1 MNPDR
6 LKPLIST
13 AIPYL
18 QIGIILLFGII
29 SYANSLD
36 VPLQLDDRTTISKY
50 YSDLFNLQ
58 SFTHNTRWFADLSFA
73 INRAMHGEQLL
84 GYHLINLTIHL
95 ASASFTYLLVHQA
108 VKGLKQTF
116 FISCSDKYYS
126 LTQHFIPFVTA
137 ALFVCHPVQTQA
149 VTYISQRYTSLATL
163 LYIFSLLSYLNARLA
178 LANET
183 NKLKSSLW
191 GFASILTALL
201 AMKSKE
207 ITFTL
212 PLMIVLFEITLFR
225 GQMLKKRVFL
235 LCCAGLFLII
245 PLQLFFS
252 LGAVSPED
260 LPYQIQQATSETN
273 NISRSD
279 YLLTQFR
286 VVATYLRLLILPTN
300 QNLEY
305 DYPLYRSIINPEV
318 FAALMLHVV
327 LVGIALALFMRS
339 KQYLSSCNQSP
350 GISMR
355 LASLGI
361 LWFYLALSVESSVI
375 PIYDVIFEHRIYLPS
390 VGFFMAVAAVIS
402 IIAARW
408 LRYRN
413 AILIFIF
420 LLCSVLTTSTIV
432 RNRIWSDELL
442 MWQDVLKKSPN
453 KARVKYNV
461 GFLYFKRYMP
471 EKALPYIVGAI
482 EIDSTQEKYW
492 DILNVAITLL
502 GKYEGRYLAV
512 NKYHLVEP
520 EMKKAWLANS
530 FNNLGLANEHL
541 GNLNQARDNYL
552 KAIKLDPSLDIAKYN
567 LTLLK

>member
-6 LKPLIST
+6 LKPLIN
-13 AIPYL
+13 AAFPYL
-18 QIGIILLFGII
+18 QIGLILLFGII

-36 VPLQLDDRTTISKY
+36 VPLQLDDRATISKY
-50 YSDLFNLQ
+50 YGDLLNLQ
-58 SFTHNTRWFADLSFA
+58 SFTCNTRWFADLSFA

-95 ASASFTYLLVHQA
+95 ASACFTYLLVHQA

-116 FISCSDKYYS
+116 IISCSDKCYS
-126 LTQHFIPFVTA
+126 FTQHFIPFVTA

-163 LYIFSLLSYLNARLA
+163 LYIFSLLSYLHARLA

-252 LGAVSPED
+252 LGAVSPEN

-305 DYPLYRSIINPEV
+305 DYPLYSSIINPEV
-318 FAALMLHVV
+318 FAAFMLHVV

-339 KQYLSSCNQSP
+339 KQYLSSCNQSA

-375 PIYDVIFEHRIYLPS
+375 PIFDVIFEHRIYLPS

-408 LRYRN
+408 WRYRN
-413 AILIFIF
+413 AMLISVF
-420 LLCSVLTTSTIV
+420 LLCSALTTSTIA

-502 GKYEGRYLAV
+502 GKYEGRYIAV

-520 EMKKAWLANS
+520 EMKKTWLANS

-541 GNLNQARDNYL
+541 GNLNQARENYL
-552 KAIKLDPSLDIAKYN
+552 KAIKLDPSLNIAKYN
-567 LTLLK
+567 LALLK